1 MNYSSAEGLGGAGAV
16 MSQRSQLYSNSLQ
29 RLETAYMNGW
39 RQAFNKYFKVRGFSG
54 FIDKFDLHMQPIIT
68 QLETVQAE
76 KRDAAVSQATS
87 LIDMLK
93 GMGVTDPN
101 VYRTATIEALNSAFP
116 QTASALNSIDID
128 VTEETE
134 EGGI

>member
-1 MNYSSAEGLGGAGAV
+1 
-16 MSQRSQLYSNSLQ
+16 
-29 RLETAYMNGW
+29 
-39 RQAFNKYFKVRGFSG
+39 
-54 FIDKFDLHMQPIIT
+54 MQPIIT